1 MGEWPWEAVLAVAGL
16 VLTNA
21 ATLARGL
28 FKIYSSADASS
39 FRMHERG
46 WARASELEEE
56 VRLLR
61 IALSRQQRRGS
72 AHSTISE
79 ILLIAMPLPL
89 EDRIRAVKHARELA
103 ERSLSGSINGSG
115 E

>member
-1 MGEWPWEAVLAVAGL
+1 MPWETLLALIGSVA
-16 VLTNA
+16 TNVA
-21 ATLARGL
+21 LLGRGV
-28 FKIYSSADASS
+28 FKWYTRTDDSS

-89 EDRIRAVKHARELA
+89 DDRIRAVKHARELA
-103 ERSLSGSINGSG
+103 ERSLYGSEDGSAR
-115 E
+115 